1 MDELHYGAWVLQPV
15 APTSS
20 PPLTLLPP
28 PPPPPP
34 PPPSAIQLTPSKHV
48 KKAAECLNNHNS
60 NDNNN
65 NNNNNNNCD
74 MGGAHGGAYDGD
86 IVFPRGGKNIKP
98 IPEPTSMGLD
108 SEEEEEEEEEDE
120 EEEEK
125 KGLSDDSSDS
135 LSTTTSCERA
145 PLLFIDEA
153 NGEDDEMEFVDG
165 DSKIVENKEKLVEEE
180 VKTPTTVNLPLID
193 YLCAYNNS
201 CSLKELLALF
211 QCVPARRRMLS
222 QLQQHCNLRTAHLR
236 PAQRN
241 VALHAHDFSVHNVDK
256 TFACGGYLSLTVRQY
271 FYAKHNI
278 RLKHAQL
285 PTLIEFGGGTH
296 ASYYPLECV
305 HVVLNDGGGS
315 GVQNSTATFS
325 LHLLSTVRF
334 TTDQF
339 LALARNASCTEYNPS
354 RFHAIVMR
362 VRQRSVTSNNNNN
375 DKRISDYGRTATA
388 LIFRSGRVVL
398 TGVACSPYTLI
409 QEACVCQARRV
420 CRRVCAA
427 LKRSGH
433 HGVGSTLGVRHLT
446 LCNLVSTVRVAHRI
460 DIEQLANYLSTCG
473 GCESMMS
480 IRRVRRVCFD
490 LCTFP
495 GLRCSF
501 ELSSPHVDDGG
512 AEAGHWSQHMLQH
525 VYFSSP
531 DA

>member
-1 MDELHYGAWVLQPV
+1 
-15 APTSS
+15 
-20 PPLTLLPP
+20 
-28 PPPPPP
+28 
-34 PPPSAIQLTPSKHV
+34 
-48 KKAAECLNNHNS
+48 
-60 NDNNN
+60 
-65 NNNNNNNCD
+65 
-74 MGGAHGGAYDGD
+74 
-86 IVFPRGGKNIKP
+86 
-98 IPEPTSMGLD
+98 MGLD

-305 HVVLNDGGGS
+305 HVVLNDGGGRHMS
-315 GVQNSTATFS
+315 LARGPSKTSSAECRRRVLLAPRTDDVSCPVQNSTATFS

-409 QEACVCQARRV
+409 QEAVYGAR
-420 CRRVCAA
+420 
-427 LKRSGH
+427 
-433 HGVGSTLGVRHLT
+433 
-446 LCNLVSTVRVAHRI
+446 
-460 DIEQLANYLSTCG
+460 
-473 GCESMMS
+473 
-480 IRRVRRVCFD
+480 
-490 LCTFP
+490 
-495 GLRCSF
+495 
-501 ELSSPHVDDGG
+501 G
-512 AEAGHWSQHMLQH
+512 A
-525 VYFSSP
+525 P
-531 DA
+531 N